1 MKFAYQTQTKQYNDQ
16 SHLVC
21 VEHGFV
27 VIVNKTHTS
36 IKKTVQCIKIRSES
50 VMLHIST
57 IHSSCTIL
65 LSTCFIKSVGNTHQ
79 THTDYDWSV
88 YWLAFCLICKFH

>member
-1 MKFAYQTQTKQYNDQ
+1 MIGSSISMKFAYQTQTKQCNDQ

-27 VIVNKTHTS
+27 VNKTRTS
-36 IKKTVQCIKIRSES
+36 IKRTAQKNRSES

-57 IHSSCTIL
+57 IIMEYHIDDYYYSCLGAIL

-79 THTDYDWSV
+79 THTD
-88 YWLAFCLICKFH
+88 